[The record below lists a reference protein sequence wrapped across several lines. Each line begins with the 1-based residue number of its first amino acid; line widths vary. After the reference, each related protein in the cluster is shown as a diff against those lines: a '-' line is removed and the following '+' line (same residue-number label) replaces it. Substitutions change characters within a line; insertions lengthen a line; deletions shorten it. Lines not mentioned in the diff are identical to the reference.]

1 MVPSDFSAHS
11 RRALCLAMQ
20 GYPFGAAQ
28 ERVAVEVLHV
38 VDDSLYEGL
47 LAADRMPDDAAI
59 QSYLAAEI
67 ERAKRELSDLGI
79 EPSLEPTLRI
89 VHGSPYERIIE
100 RLEQEGVHGVLL
112 GGQGHGGAAERLI
125 GRTAQRVI
133 RHAPCPVYVTR
144 HHRSYAAPRK
154 IVAAVDGSEQSRGVL
169 VAARDLAQR
178 ADGTFSLL
186 SVVEPPFLP
195 YLGPHSDTESV
206 EPMLEAA
213 SKRMAEQLEQLESSV
228 FDSPRASRRHVAVG
242 RTADAIVA
250 FAEAEQAGTV
260 VVGSHGRTGL
270 SRFLLGSIAEA
281 LASSSRVDV
290 FVHR

>member
-11 RRALCLAMQ
+11 RRALCLALQ
-20 GYPFGAAQ
+20 GYPFGAGQ

-38 VDDSLYEGL
+38 VDDSLYEHL
-47 LAADRMPDDAAI
+47 ISADKVPDDSAI
-59 QSYLAAEI
+59 RSYLDAEV
-67 ERAKRELSDLGI
+67 ERARRELADLGI
-79 EPSLEPTLRI
+79 KPVIEPSVRI
-89 VHGSPYERIIE
+89 VHGSPYEKIIE
-100 RLEQEGVHGVLL
+100 RLEQDGVHGVML

-144 HHRSYAAPRK
+144 HHRSYSVPRR

-178 ADGTFSLL
+178 ADGSFSLL
-186 SVVEPPFLP
+186 SVVESPFLP
-195 YLGPHSDTESV
+195 YAGSHSDMESV
-206 EPMLEAA
+206 EPLLQAA
-213 SKRMAEQLEQLESSV
+213 IGRVSEQLANLESSV
-228 FDSPRASRRHVAVG
+228 FESPQASKRHVAVG

-250 FAEAEQAGTV
+250 FAEAEHAGTV